1 MNLQQLEYFKIIA
14 ETKNFTTASDILS
27 VTQPALS
34 KAISKLEEELDVK
47 LFQREGRNIKITE
60 FGDVFLKYAKGALSE
75 VEKGKLKLKEMKN
88 NSDMIISISST
99 ACIGATFIP
108 FLISS
113 FFNDNS
119 KVKFNIDN
127 QSTDEI
133 LKGIKNNHVDFGFI
147 SDIKALGCH
156 YGINQVDKN
165 GEFDEKKNVT
175 FLTGCLQLIRREV
188 FENIGIYDHEYFLY
202 MEDVDFC
209 KRAIKAGYK
218 LMYIPKSK
226 IYHKV
231 SASTGGDESPLQL
244 YYMTRNRILFNKK
257 NEKNIIKS
265 ILFYIFIII
274 KMGIEPFR
282 KKQKYK
288 YMLEGIK
295 DGLKGKYG
303 SKDIKSI

>member
-1 MNLQQLEYFKIIA
+1 MKRDEVSVYIILLNYNGYEDTIECIKSLCEINYNNFKIVLV
-14 ETKNFTTASDILS
+14 D
-27 VTQPALS
+27 
-34 KAISKLEEELDVK
+34 
-47 LFQREGRNIKITE
+47 
-60 FGDVFLKYAKGALSE
+60 
-75 VEKGKLKLKEMKN
+75 N
-88 NSDMIISISST
+88 NST
-99 ACIGATFIP
+99 
-108 FLISS
+108 
-113 FFNDNS
+113 DNS
-119 KVKFNIDN
+119 A
-127 QSTDEI
+127 EI
-133 LKGIKNNHVDFGFI
+133 LKDYVKENQKVHFIQTGENLGFSGGNNVGIKWALDNNADYICLLNNDTTVETNFLNELVNEMQQDSKIGISAGKIMYFNEPDMIWSAGGFI

>member
-113 FFNDNS
+113 FFNDN
-119 KVKFNIDN
+119 

-147 SDIKALGCH
+147 SDIKDL
-156 YGINQVDKN
+156 DKYN
-165 GEFDEKKNVT
+165 NLEAILVKKEEYV
-175 FLTGCLQLIRREV
+175 LIVPKNHPLANKEEV
-188 FENIGIYDHEYFLY
+188 YLSDLKNEYFIAY
-202 MEDVDFC
+202 NNKSSDVEKSYSDL
-209 KRAIKAGYK
+209 IGYT
-218 LMYIPKSK
+218 PK
-226 IYHKV
+226 IYAEP
-231 SASTGGDESPLQL
+231 SESSILSGLVAAGAGIAIILNTPLINTNKISVIKIKDKIDDKSI
-244 YYMTRNRILFNKK
+244 YMVWN
-257 NEKNIIKS
+257 KNIIHNKS
-265 ILFYIFIII
+265 
-274 KMGIEPFR
+274 KMEF
-282 KKQKYK
+282 KNYALN
-288 YMLEGIK
+288 M
-295 DGLKGKYG
+295 
-303 SKDIKSI
+303 SKR